1 MECGLAISMPVYG
14 VAKAPV
20 GNLPPLYTPCP
31 GAVPIIPLPGI
42 TLASFASEH
51 AAEWF
56 HISTEKLCYQSQFLI
71 GSSSLSVLNTR
82 FPPTNSGGINT
93 RFSSPVSVENNCCNG
108 FSFTG
113 SLKNVYVSET
123 QDPS

>member
-42 TLASFASEH
+42 SPPDFASRH
-51 AAEWF
+51 VAEWF
-56 HISTEKLCYQSQFLI
+56 HISREKHCYQSQFLPLPI
-71 GSSSLSVLNTR
+71 SDTTLDLLYAPLL
-82 FPPTNSGGINT
+82 PP
-93 RFSSPVSVENNCCNG
+93 VA
-108 FSFTG
+108 
-113 SLKNVYVSET
+113 
-123 QDPS
+123 

>member
-42 TLASFASEH
+42 TLLNFASRH
-51 AAEWF
+51 ATEWF
-56 HISTEKLCYQSQFLI
+56 HRRTEKRCYQSQVFPHQRV
-71 GSSSLSVLNTR
+71 SSIV
-82 FPPTNSGGINT
+82 
-93 RFSSPVSVENNCCNG
+93 
-108 FSFTG
+108 
-113 SLKNVYVSET
+113 
-123 QDPS
+123 

>member
-42 TLASFASEH
+42 SLSNFASRH

-56 HISTEKLCYQSQFLI
+56 HISREKLCYQSQFLPPSQVAI
-71 GSSSLSVLNTR
+71 TLVYRHSHLSITTSYRHSLPCVTYL
-82 FPPTNSGGINT
+82 
-93 RFSSPVSVENNCCNG
+93 
-108 FSFTG
+108 
-113 SLKNVYVSET
+113 LSEVKA
-123 QDPS
+123 